1 MKGIVYHGQK
11 DIRYEIDL
19 EEPQITSPDEILVD
33 VAYCGICG
41 TDLKEYTDPPNFFAN
56 NDKPDELTGLKGPM
70 CMGHE
75 ISGTIIAKGDEVYG
89 MDVGDKVAIEPTVFC
104 SDSPRFQ
111 NTNLSKDY
119 SCAPCS
125 KGLTN
130 ICDYAG
136 ICGLGAQDGGL
147 AEKFV
152 TGARHA
158 IVIPESIPL
167 EVGALV
173 QPIAVSWHA
182 VRISGFKEDS
192 SALVLGG
199 GAVGLAAILSCF
211 GHKASMVVCSEPSKR
226 RRESAEKLGA
236 HVFDP
241 SSVDGDPIKELMDLS
256 PKGHGF
262 DYCFDCSGLEITLH
276 TAIRAATTNGTIVN
290 VAIWGSDSINF
301 YPMEITKTEKRLM
314 GSMCYTRE
322 DFEGVLDAFEKGNID
337 VDKTKTMI
345 TSVVDLENG
354 VEGGFDHLLANK
366 ATEVKI
372 LITPNNH
379 GEVEYSKDFTKTHE
393 EYLN

>member
-1 MKGIVYHGQK
+1 M
-11 DIRYEIDL
+11 EI
-19 EEPQITSPDEILVD
+19 
-33 VAYCGICG
+33 
-41 TDLKEYTDPPNFFAN
+41 
-56 NDKPDELTGLKGPM
+56 
-70 CMGHE
+70 
-75 ISGTIIAKGDEVYG
+75 
-89 MDVGDKVAIEPTVFC
+89 GDKVAIEPTVFC
-104 SDSPRFQ
+104 ADSIRFKNSD
-111 NTNLSKDY
+111 LSKDF
-119 SCAPCS
+119 SCAPCQ

-136 ICGLGAQDGGL
+136 ICGLGAQSGGL

-158 IVIPESIPL
+158 IVIPDSIPL

-182 VRISGFKEDS
+182 VRIADFQEGS
-192 SALVLGG
+192 SALILGA

-211 GHKASMVVCSEPSKR
+211 GHKASMVVCSEPAKI
-226 RRESAEKLGA
+226 RRENAEKLGA

-241 SSVDGDPIKELMDLS
+241 SSVDGDPIEELMNLS
-256 PKGHGF
+256 PNGHGF

-290 VAIWGSDSINF
+290 VAIWGSDPIKF
-301 YPMEITKTEKRLM
+301 YPMEITKTEKRLI
-314 GSMCYTRE
+314 GSMCYTRQ
-322 DFEGVLDAFEKGNID
+322 DFEGVLDAFEKGHID
-337 VDKTKTMI
+337 VEKTKTMI

-354 VEGGFDHLLANK
+354 VEGGFDHLLTNK

-372 LITPNNH
+372 LITPNNN

-393 EYLN
+393 EYLK

>member
-1 MKGIVYHGQK
+1 
-11 DIRYEIDL
+11 
-19 EEPQITSPDEILVD
+19 
-33 VAYCGICG
+33 
-41 TDLKEYTDPPNFFAN
+41 
-56 NDKPDELTGLKGPM
+56 
-70 CMGHE
+70 
-75 ISGTIIAKGDEVYG
+75 

-104 SDSPRFQ
+104 SDSSRFQ

-158 IVIPESIPL
+158 IVIPET
-167 EVGALV
+167 
-173 QPIAVSWHA
+173 
-182 VRISGFKEDS
+182 
-192 SALVLGG
+192 LVLGG

-290 VAIWGSDSINF
+290 VAIWGSDSIRF
-301 YPMEITKTEKRLM
+301 L
-314 GSMCYTRE
+314 S
-322 DFEGVLDAFEKGNID
+322 
-337 VDKTKTMI
+337 
-345 TSVVDLENG
+345 NG
-354 VEGGFDHLLANK
+354 D
-366 ATEVKI
+366 
-372 LITPNNH
+372 
-379 GEVEYSKDFTKTHE
+379 Y
-393 EYLN
+393 